1 MLWSQFYLYVL
12 AKPPPLTVD
21 GDRPLAGALAKA
33 NDRRCLLCE
42 REQPGLLLP
51 ARQPPWAL
59 AASKQ
64 LAQGRTAHELV
75 EDLVGRSLRPE
86 AHSSALCPP
95 CLRLLQEVD
104 WLRAEAARLGHQV
117 CATFETSKSDR
128 ERQFLAGQQPSLADN
143 WSDTVFCHVKDVLL
157 LEDDQLADS
166 PAFKLET
173 AAVAAAAKPCPEP
186 SSGGSH
192 VVTELRNCT
201 LRLQQDQLSH
211 LG

>member
-1 MLWSQFYLYVL
+1 M
-12 AKPPPLTVD
+12 
-21 GDRPLAGALAKA
+21 
-33 NDRRCLLCE
+33 
-42 REQPGLLLP
+42 
-51 ARQPPWAL
+51 
-59 AASKQ
+59 
-64 LAQGRTAHELV
+64 
-75 EDLVGRSLRPE
+75 
-86 AHSSALCPP
+86 
-95 CLRLLQEVD
+95 D

-117 CATFETSKSDR
+117 CATFETSKSDL
-128 ERQFLAGQQPSLADN
+128 ERQFLAGQQPSLAEN

-186 SSGGSH
+186 SSVGSH